1 MFDKRIGLP
10 RTLIETPRSQ
20 ILRLHCASP
29 PRAESLT
36 CPYQLHLLLRFE
48 SNDSHRHLRVAPSSF
63 VTVHSPPTTPAELKA
78 LRRQLR
84 AARKAVPAAQRRR
97 DGRIVARLAAQRHWL
112 RPGRRIGLFLSMPEE
127 IDTGPLVRAA
137 LRRGCHIFLPRV
149 TDYRRYRMQ
158 FVAFNGRLR
167 RSRYGI
173 SEPQTGRVLPARQL
187 DFIFMPL
194 VGFDLQGQR
203 IGMGRGYYDRALG
216 YLLRRQHWF
225 SPPRVGVAFDCQQ
238 VLQLPTRAHDVPLT
252 AVITPTGIRHF
263 PRPMASS
270 GTPA

>member
-97 DGRIVARLAAQRHWL
+97 DVRIVARLAAQRHWL

-216 YLLRRQHWF
+216 YLLQRQHWF

>member
-20 ILRLHCASP
+20 ILRQHCASP

-36 CPYQLHLLLRFE
+36 CLYQLHLLLRFE

-63 VTVHSPPTTPAELKA
+63 VTVHPPPTTTAELKA
-78 LRRQLR
+78 LRKQLR
-84 AARKAVPAAQRRR
+84 AARKAVPVAQRRR
-97 DGRIVARLAAQRHWL
+97 DARLIAKLAAQRHWL

-137 LRRGCHIFLPRV
+137 LRRGCHIFLPRI
-149 TDYRRYRMQ
+149 TDYRRYRIQ

-173 SEPQTGRVLPARQL
+173 REPQTGRILPARHL

-216 YLLRRQHWF
+216 YLLRRRHWF

-238 VLQLPTRAHDVPLT
+238 VLQLPTRPHDVPLT
-252 AVITPTGIRHF
+252 AVVTPTGIRHF
-263 PRPMASS
+263 SRSTTATGIS
-270 GTPA
+270 A

>member
-1 MFDKRIGLP
+1 
-10 RTLIETPRSQ
+10 
-20 ILRLHCASP
+20 
-29 PRAESLT
+29 
-36 CPYQLHLLLRFE
+36 LLRFE

-97 DGRIVARLAAQRHWL
+97 DARIVARLAAQRHWL

-187 DFIFMPL
+187 DLIFMPL

-216 YLLRRQHWF
+216 YLLQRQHWF